1 MEKAVTKPAVKRG
14 RPAKISLDDI
24 VNEAITQLAQ
34 DPVKPLS
41 LNALARALGVTPMAL
56 YRYVDDRDA
65 LLQEI
70 AGRLLHD
77 LNPQIPEA
85 SWQEQL
91 RTWAAAMRDYFLANP
106 SLFSVLG
113 WQEHIASAWLS
124 QLATLVSI
132 LERTGLQ
139 GKDLADTV
147 QWVGSTVMSTIFM
160 EISGQK
166 TGYRLNEADLADMQ
180 PSEVERLQALISH
193 LRQKSAFSVFSES
206 IERILV
212 NIEVSASH
220 D

>member
-1 MEKAVTKPAVKRG
+1 MEKVVTKPSVKRG

-34 DPVKPLS
+34 DPGKPLS

-91 RTWAAAMRDYFLANP
+91 RIWAAAMRDYFLANP
-106 SLFSVLG
+106 SLFSILG

-193 LRQKSAFSVFSES
+193 LRQKSASSVFSES

>member
-1 MEKAVTKPAVKRG
+1 MEKAVTKPSVKRG

-34 DPVKPLS
+34 DPGKPLS

-106 SLFSVLG
+106 SLFSILG

-193 LRQKSAFSVFSES
+193 LRQKSAGSVFSES

>member
-1 MEKAVTKPAVKRG
+1 
-14 RPAKISLDDI
+14 
-24 VNEAITQLAQ
+24 
-34 DPVKPLS
+34 
-41 LNALARALGVTPMAL
+41 
-56 YRYVDDRDA
+56 
-65 LLQEI
+65 
-70 AGRLLHD
+70 
-77 LNPQIPEA
+77 
-85 SWQEQL
+85 
-91 RTWAAAMRDYFLANP
+91 
-106 SLFSVLG
+106 
-113 WQEHIASAWLS
+113 LS

-193 LRQKSAFSVFSES
+193 LRQKSASSVFSES

>member
-1 MEKAVTKPAVKRG
+1 MEKTVTKSAPKRG
-14 RPAKISLDDI
+14 RPPKISLDDI
-24 VNEAITQLAQ
+24 VNEALSQLAKE
-34 DPVKPLS
+34 PGKPLS

-77 LNPQIPEA
+77 LNPEIPDA
-85 SWQEQL
+85 PWQEQL
-91 RTWAAAMRDYFLANP
+91 RTWAGVMREYFLANP

-180 PSEVERLQALISH
+180 PNEAERLQALISH
-193 LRQKSAFSVFSES
+193 LRQKSARSVFNES

>member
-106 SLFSVLG
+106 SLFSILG

>member
-1 MEKAVTKPAVKRG
+1 MEKVVTKPSVKRG

-24 VNEAITQLAQ
+24 VNEAIKQLAQ
-34 DPVKPLS
+34 DPGKPLS

-106 SLFSVLG
+106 SLFSILG

-193 LRQKSAFSVFSES
+193 LRQKSASSVFSES

>member
-166 TGYRLNEADLADMQ
+166 TGYRLNEADLGDMQ